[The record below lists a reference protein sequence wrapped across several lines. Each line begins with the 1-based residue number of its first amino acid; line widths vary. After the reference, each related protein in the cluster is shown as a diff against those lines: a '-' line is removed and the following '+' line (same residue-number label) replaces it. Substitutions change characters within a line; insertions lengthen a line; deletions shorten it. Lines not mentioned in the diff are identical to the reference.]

1 MTPAKRPSTRARQTP
16 IQSLDDLQPDP
27 LNANRGTDRG
37 REALRRS
44 LHTYGAGRSIVIDKR
59 GRILGGHKTV
69 EQAKHLGLPVTV
81 VPTTGETLVVVQR
94 VDLDARTDPRAQELA
109 LADNRVA
116 ELDLDWD
123 PVVLRQ
129 LEQAGV
135 ALEAFWTPEEFARL
149 LAPEGP
155 EAQPDENTV
164 LAPPTTTTIRRGD
177 VFQLGRH
184 RLACGDATAATDVA
198 RLLAGATPCLMV
210 TDPPYGVNYQP
221 AFRHTAYP
229 RQRTAVGRVT
239 NDTQADWAAAYAL
252 FPGDVAYVWHAA
264 LFADVVMA
272 GLRQAQFEVR
282 SQIIW
287 AKPTF
292 VLGRGAY
299 HWQHEPVWF
308 AVRQGRAAPWYGG
321 RTQSTVWEVPNLNAI
336 GGSRTGANT
345 PTGHATQKPVRVFE
359 IPILNHTTAQDA
371 VYDPFVGSGTTLIAG
386 EKLGRPTV
394 CHGCGPDLRGGRP
407 ATLGSLHR
415 PDGRPPHPGA
425 RPGPPAAE
433 RAMTRRRSTARRAP
447 ARGGQQ
453 GYEPPVTRM
462 RRDERILELALE
474 RWSQRQIAAEV
485 GLTQGGVSKALRR
498 IFTRQL
504 ATLTEETEPS
514 RVKLV
519 LLAERRA
526 RAAREGHARSQADV
540 TTRRQR
546 KVAAGGGAA
555 ATTVVELDTQSAAGN
570 PNYLAVEQRADEFA
584 AKLLG
589 LYDPPR
595 TPSGRAATGPRSGR
609 RQRPPRRPPLVRPH

>member
-1 MTPAKRPSTRARQTP
+1 M
-16 IQSLDDLQPDP
+16 
-27 LNANRGTDRG
+27 
-37 REALRRS
+37 RS
-44 LHTYGAGRSIVIDKR
+44 
-59 GRILGGHKTV
+59 
-69 EQAKHLGLPVTV
+69 
-81 VPTTGETLVVVQR
+81 
-94 VDLDARTDPRAQELA
+94 
-109 LADNRVA
+109 
-116 ELDLDWD
+116 
-123 PVVLRQ
+123 
-129 LEQAGV
+129 
-135 ALEAFWTPEEFARL
+135 
-149 LAPEGP
+149 
-155 EAQPDENTV
+155 
-164 LAPPTTTTIRRGD
+164 
-177 VFQLGRH
+177 
-184 RLACGDATAATDVA
+184 
-198 RLLAGATPCLMV
+198 
-210 TDPPYGVNYQP
+210 
-221 AFRHTAYP
+221 
-229 RQRTAVGRVT
+229 
-239 NDTQADWAAAYAL
+239 

-282 SQIIW
+282 SEIVW

-299 HWQHEPVWF
+299 HWQHEPAWY

-321 RTQSTVWEVPNLNAI
+321 RAQSTVWEVPNLNAI

-371 VYDPFVGSGTTLIAG
+371 VYDPFVGSGTTLMAG
-386 EKLGRPTV
+386 DKLGRPTYAMDV
-394 CHGCGPDLRGGRP
+394 DPIYVEVARRRWEAFTGQTAVRL
-407 ATLGSLHR
+407 T
-415 PDGRPPHPGA
+415 GA
-425 RPGPPAAE
+425 RPGPSAAE

-462 RRDERILELALE
+462 RRDERILDLALE
-474 RWSQRQIAAEV
+474 RCSQRQIAAEV

-504 ATLTEETEPS
+504 TTMTEEGEAY
-514 RVKLV
+514 RLKLV

-555 ATTVVELDTQSAAGN
+555 ATTVVELETQSAAGN
-570 PNYLAVEQRADEFA
+570 PNYLAVEQRSDEFA

-589 LYDPPR
+589 VYDPPAL
-595 TPSGRAATGPRSGR
+595 PVGA
-609 RQRPPRRPPLVRPH
+609 RPPALDPATASVRLVGRLSSDTVERAHAELTRPPDPRPAESDPA